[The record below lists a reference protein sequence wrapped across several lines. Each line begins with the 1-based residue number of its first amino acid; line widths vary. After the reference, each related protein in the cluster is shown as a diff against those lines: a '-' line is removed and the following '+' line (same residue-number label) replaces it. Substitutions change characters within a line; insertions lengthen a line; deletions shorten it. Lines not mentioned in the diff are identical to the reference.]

1 MNYFL
6 LYYNM
11 DKFENIT
18 LPNTKKG
25 TSMDYSKLSV
35 NKKIRQLKTT
45 TTRLS
50 TKVKVSAYRLF
61 LVFIV
66 FFCVVGAMAAFG
78 TLEGLISSSPDITNI
93 NMVPTGYTTKFY
105 YADGTL
111 AQTLV
116 GAGGNREYVTIEEIP
131 KHVQDAFLAI
141 EDERF
146 WEHDGIDVRSIF
158 RSFVE
163 ILTSGRLQSGASTI
177 TQQLLKNQVFSG
189 GDEDNDF
196 DKIIRKVQEQYLA
209 IQLENTLDKAT
220 ILEYYLNTI
229 NLGQGAYGIQMAS
242 RTYFGKNVDQ
252 LTISEAAVL
261 ACLPKSPTKMN
272 PVTYTEDNM
281 ERRKTVLSRM
291 KREGFI
297 TEEEY
302 TTAVNDTE
310 SVYMRIASHIEETS
324 DVSYYS
330 YFTDE
335 VINQLMD
342 DLQTELGYSASQAS
356 SLIYT
361 GGLRVY
367 TTQDR
372 QIQEICDR
380 ITKDPDSYSKIGEG
394 SYYDVSYALSVLKA
408 DGTTIHYQLADFIK
422 YNNSFKNK
430 KSVVV
435 RISNGVYNLLTTDL
449 DYITECID
457 KFRAEHVVEGDKIL
471 GERLTP
477 TLQPQI
483 SLSIMDQYT
492 GEVVALVG
500 GRGEKT
506 GNRTLNRATSTIRQV
521 GSTYKVLA
529 AFLPALD
536 TGGMTLA
543 TPFDDSPFFYRGS
556 TKQVKNWYTK
566 TPPYMGL
573 NTIRR
578 GISYSMN
585 IVAVKTMQK
594 VTPQVGFDYL
604 KKLGFTTLV
613 DYQVGADGATYSDIG
628 LPLALGGLTHGVS
641 NIEMT
646 AAFASIANAGV
657 YNEPYYYTKVLDHSG
672 NVILKKETTSRQV
685 MKTSTAYLLTSAMQD
700 TIVRGLG
707 STTQPNF
714 LEYKMPIAGK
724 TGTTTN
730 SIDRWFCAYTPY
742 YTCSIWMGFD
752 NNFEIENPTQNY
764 IWRDVMEAIHKEK
777 QLPYKEFTMPD
788 SIVTATVCTKSG
800 LLAKSGVC
808 DAYAAGSTVIDE
820 YFAKGTIPTE
830 YCDCHVIATI
840 CLDTGHLATEYC
852 TNVEEQVL
860 LVKDEPIIYYPT
872 ELDPTSA
879 TPTPVPEGYT
889 PTEKE
894 LKNIKKQYVYTTSDT
909 KYILPSEY
917 CKIHT
922 FVETPVN
929 PFTPADPFNPGGTT
943 NSPTALDP
951 FASANPSP
959 TPTPVPSSTDP
970 TSSGGFQSH

>member
-1 MNYFL
+1 
-6 LYYNM
+6 
-11 DKFENIT
+11 
-18 LPNTKKG
+18 
-25 TSMDYSKLSV
+25 MDYSKISV
-35 NKKIRQLKTT
+35 NRKIRQLKTT

-66 FFCVVGAMAAFG
+66 FFCIVGVMAAFG
-78 TLEGLISSSPDITNI
+78 TLEGLISSAPDISNI

-116 GAGGNREYVTIEEIP
+116 GAGGNREYVTIDEIP
-131 KHVQDAFLAI
+131 KHVQDAFIAI

-158 RSFVE
+158 RAAVE
-163 ILTSGRLQSGASTI
+163 MLTAGQLESGASTI

-189 GDEDNDF
+189 GDEERDF
-196 DKIIRKVQEQYLA
+196 DKAIRKVQEQYLA
-209 IQLENTLDKAT
+209 IQLENTLSKAT

-272 PVTYTEDNM
+272 PVTYPEDNLD
-281 ERRKTVLSRM
+281 RRDTVLWM
-291 KREGFI
+291 MHKLELI
-297 TEEEY
+297 TDEEY
-302 TTAVNDTE
+302 QTALDDTE

-324 DVSYYS
+324 EVSYYS

-335 VINQLMD
+335 VINQLME
-342 DLQTELGYSASQAS
+342 DLQTELGYSSSQAS

-380 ITKDPDSYSKIGEG
+380 VTANPDSYPKIGEG
-394 SYYDVSYALSVLKA
+394 SYYDVSYALSVLKE
-408 DGTTIHYQLADFIK
+408 DGTTIHYQLTDFIK
-422 YNNSFKNK
+422 YHNSFKNK
-430 KSVVV
+430 SNVTV
-435 RISNGVYNLLTTDL
+435 RLTKGVYNLLTTDL
-449 DYITECID
+449 DYINECID
-457 KFRAEHVVEGDKIL
+457 EFRAAHVAEGDTIL
-471 GERLTP
+471 GERITP

-483 SLSIMDQYT
+483 SLSVMDQYT

-521 GSTYKVLA
+521 GSTFKVLA

-536 TGGMTLA
+536 TGGMTLT
-543 TPFDDSPFFYRGS
+543 TPFDDSPFFYPGT
-556 TKQVKNWYTK
+556 TKEVKNWYTK
-566 TPPYMGL
+566 NPPFMGL

-578 GISYSMN
+578 AISYSMN
-585 IVAVKTMQK
+585 IVAVKAMQK

-613 DYQVGADGATYSDIG
+613 DYQVGADGAIYSDIN
-628 LPLALGGLTHGVS
+628 LPLALGGLTNGVS

-646 AAFASIANAGV
+646 AAFASIANSGV

-672 NVILKKETTSRQV
+672 NVILRKETTSRQV

-714 LEYKMPIAGK
+714 QEYKMPIAGK

-730 SIDRWFCAYTPY
+730 NVDRWFCAYTPY

-752 NNFEIENPTQNY
+752 NNFEVENSTQNL

-777 QLPYKEFTMPD
+777 QLAYKEFVIPD
-788 SIVTATVCTKSG
+788 SVVTATVCTKSG
-800 LLAKSGVC
+800 LLAKAGIC
-808 DAYAAGSTVIDE
+808 DIYEGGSTVRDE

-852 TNVEEQVL
+852 TNVAEQVL

-872 ELDPTSA
+872 ELDPTTA
-879 TPTPVPEGYT
+879 TPTPIPEGYV
-889 PTEKE
+889 PTEEE
-894 LKNIKKQYVYTTSDT
+894 LEQVKVQYVYTTSDT

-917 CKIHT
+917 CEIHT
-922 FVETPVN
+922 FVETPVD
-929 PFTPADPFNPGGTT
+929 PFAPVDPFNPNAPVDPQT
-943 NSPTALDP
+943 PPDP
-951 FASANPSP
+951 FAPAIPSP
-959 TPTPVPSSTDP
+959 TPTPIPDP
-970 TSSGGFQSH
+970 TDTFSNGDFQPH

>member
-1 MNYFL
+1 
-6 LYYNM
+6 
-11 DKFENIT
+11 
-18 LPNTKKG
+18 
-25 TSMDYSKLSV
+25 MDYSKISV
-35 NKKIRQLKTT
+35 NRKIRQLKTT

-66 FFCVVGAMAAFG
+66 FFCIVGVMAAFG
-78 TLEGLISSSPDITNI
+78 TLEGLISSAPDISNI

-116 GAGGNREYVTIEEIP
+116 GAGGNREYVTIDEIP
-131 KHVQDAFLAI
+131 KHVQDAFIAI

-158 RSFVE
+158 RAAVE
-163 ILTSGRLQSGASTI
+163 MLTAGQLESGASTI

-189 GDEDNDF
+189 GDEERDF
-196 DKIIRKVQEQYLA
+196 DKAIRKVQEQYLA
-209 IQLENTLDKAT
+209 IQLENTLSKAT

-272 PVTYTEDNM
+272 PVTYPEDNLD
-281 ERRKTVLSRM
+281 RRDKVLWM
-291 KREGFI
+291 MHKLELI
-297 TEEEY
+297 TDEEY
-302 TTAVNDTE
+302 QTALDDTE

-324 DVSYYS
+324 EVSYYS

-335 VINQLMD
+335 VINQLME
-342 DLQTELGYSASQAS
+342 DLQTELGYSSSQAS

-380 ITKDPDSYSKIGEG
+380 VTANPDSYPKIGEG
-394 SYYDVSYALSVLKA
+394 SYYDVSYALSVLKE
-408 DGTTIHYQLADFIK
+408 DGTTIHYQLTDFIK
-422 YNNSFKNK
+422 YHNSFKNK
-430 KSVVV
+430 SNVTV
-435 RISNGVYNLLTTDL
+435 RLTKGVYNLLTTDL
-449 DYITECID
+449 DYINECID
-457 KFRAEHVVEGDKIL
+457 EFRAAHVAEGDTIL
-471 GERLTP
+471 GERITP

-483 SLSIMDQYT
+483 SLSVMDQYT

-521 GSTYKVLA
+521 GSTFKVLA

-536 TGGMTLA
+536 TGGMTLT
-543 TPFDDSPFFYRGS
+543 TPFDDSPFFYPGT
-556 TKQVKNWYTK
+556 TKEVKNWYTK
-566 TPPYMGL
+566 NPPFMGL

-578 GISYSMN
+578 AISYSMN
-585 IVAVKTMQK
+585 IVAVKAMQK

-613 DYQVGADGATYSDIG
+613 DYQVGADGAIYSDIN
-628 LPLALGGLTHGVS
+628 LPLALGGLTNGVS

-646 AAFASIANAGV
+646 AAFASIANSGV
-657 YNEPYYYTKVLDHSG
+657 YNEPYYYTKVLDHNG
-672 NVILKKETTSRQV
+672 NVILRKETTSRQV

-714 LEYKMPIAGK
+714 QEYKMPIAGK

-730 SIDRWFCAYTPY
+730 NVDRWFCAYTPY

-752 NNFEIENPTQNY
+752 NNFEVENSTQNL

-777 QLPYKEFTMPD
+777 QLAYKEFVIPD
-788 SIVTATVCTKSG
+788 SVVTATVCTKSG
-800 LLAKSGVC
+800 LLAKAGIC
-808 DAYAAGSTVIDE
+808 DIYEGGSTVRDE

-852 TNVEEQVL
+852 TNVAEQVL

-872 ELDPTSA
+872 ELDPTTA
-879 TPTPVPEGYT
+879 TPTPIPEGYV
-889 PTEKE
+889 PTEEE
-894 LKNIKKQYVYTTSDT
+894 LEQVKVQYVYTTSDT

-917 CKIHT
+917 CEIHT
-922 FVETPVN
+922 FVETPV
-929 PFTPADPFNPGGTT
+929 
-943 NSPTALDP
+943 DP
-951 FASANPSP
+951 FAPVDPFDPNAPVDPQTPPDPFVPAIPSP
-959 TPTPVPSSTDP
+959 TPTPIPDP
-970 TSSGGFQSH
+970 TDTFSNGDFQPH

>member
-1 MNYFL
+1 
-6 LYYNM
+6 
-11 DKFENIT
+11 
-18 LPNTKKG
+18 
-25 TSMDYSKLSV
+25 MDYSKASV

-66 FFCVVGAMAAFG
+66 FFCIVGVMAAFG
-78 TLEGLISSSPDITNI
+78 TLEGLISSAPDISNI

-116 GAGGNREYVTIEEIP
+116 GAGGNREYVTIDEIP
-131 KHVQDAFLAI
+131 KHVQDAFIAI

-158 RSFVE
+158 RAAVE
-163 ILTSGRLQSGASTI
+163 MLSAGQLESGASTI

-189 GDEDNDF
+189 GDEERDF
-196 DKIIRKVQEQYLA
+196 DKAIRKVQEQYLA

-242 RTYFGKNVDQ
+242 RTYFGKNVDE

-272 PVTYTEDNM
+272 PLTYTEDNM
-281 ERRKTVLSRM
+281 DRRDTVLWM
-291 KREGFI
+291 MHKLELI
-297 TEEEY
+297 TDEEY
-302 TTAVNDTE
+302 KTALDDTE

-324 DVSYYS
+324 ETSYYS

-335 VINQLMD
+335 VINQLMA
-342 DLQTELGYSASQAS
+342 DLQSKLGYSASQAS

-372 QIQEICDR
+372 QIQEICDEV
-380 ITKDPDSYSKIGEG
+380 TSNPDSYPEIGKG

-408 DGTTIHYQLADFIK
+408 DGTTIHYQLSDFIK

-430 KSVVV
+430 SSVVV
-435 RISNGVYNLLTTDL
+435 RITKGVYNLLCTDL
-449 DYITECID
+449 DYVMECID
-457 KFRAEHVVEGDKIL
+457 EFRAAHVAEGDTIL
-471 GERLTP
+471 GERITP

-483 SLSIMDQYT
+483 SLSIMNQYT

-529 AFLPALD
+529 AFMPALD

-543 TPFDDSPFFYRGS
+543 TPFDDSPFFYPGT
-556 TKQVKNWYTK
+556 TKEVKNWYTK
-566 TPPYMGL
+566 NPPFMGL

-585 IVAVKTMQK
+585 IVAVKCMQA
-594 VTPQVGFDYL
+594 VNPQVGFDYL

-613 DYQVGADGATYSDIG
+613 DYQVGADGAVYSDIG
-628 LPLALGGLTHGVS
+628 LPLALGGLTNGVS

-646 AAFASIANAGV
+646 AAFASIANGGI
-657 YNEPYYYTKVLDHSG
+657 YNEPYYYTKVLDHNG
-672 NVILKKETTSRQV
+672 NVLLKTETSSRQV

-764 IWRDVMEAIHKEK
+764 IWRDVMETIHKEK
-777 QLPYKEFTMPD
+777 QLAYKEFTMPD
-788 SIVTATVCTKSG
+788 SILTATICTKSG
-800 LLAKSGVC
+800 LLAKAGVC
-808 DAYAAGSTVIDE
+808 DAYEGGTTVREE
-820 YFAKGTIPTE
+820 YFAKGTVPTE

-872 ELDPTSA
+872 ELDPTTA
-879 TPTPVPEGYT
+879 TPTPVPEGYV
-889 PTEKE
+889 PTKKE
-894 LKNIKKQYVYTTSDT
+894 LEQVKTQYVYTTSDT

-917 CKIHT
+917 CAIHT
-922 FVETPVN
+922 FVETIPQ
-929 PFTPADPFNPGGTT
+929 
-943 NSPTALDP
+943 DP
-951 FASANPSP
+951 FAPVDPFDPELPVTPQNPLEPAMP
-959 TPTPVPSSTDP
+959 TPTPVPDTTDP
-970 TSSGGFQSH
+970 FSNGGFQSH

>member
-1 MNYFL
+1 
-6 LYYNM
+6 M
-11 DKFENIT
+11 DF
-18 LPNTKKG
+18 
-25 TSMDYSKLSV
+25 SKASV

-50 TKVKVSAYRLF
+50 SKVNVSAYRLL

-66 FFCVVGAMAAFG
+66 FLCITGAMAAFG
-78 TLEGLISSSPDITNI
+78 TLEGLISSAPDISNI

-105 YADGTL
+105 YSDGTL

-116 GAGGNREYVTIEEIP
+116 GAGGNREYVTIAEIP
-131 KHVQDAFLAI
+131 VHVQNAFIAI

-146 WEHDGIDVRSIF
+146 REHDGIDVRSIF
-158 RSFVE
+158 RASVE
-163 ILTSGRLQSGASTI
+163 ILTTGDLQSGASTI

-189 GDEDNDF
+189 GNEESDF
-196 DKIIRKVQEQYLA
+196 DKVIRKVQEQFLA
-209 IQLENTLDKAT
+209 IQLENTLDKDT

-242 RTYFGKNVDQ
+242 RTYFGKNVSE

-261 ACLPKSPTKMN
+261 ACLPKSPTNMN
-272 PVTYTEDNM
+272 PVTNPEENR
-281 ERRKTVLSRM
+281 ERRDTVLSRM
-291 KREGFI
+291 KKHGFI

-302 TTAVNDTE
+302 QAAVDDTE
-310 SVYMRIASHIEETS
+310 SVYFRISSYVEETS
-324 DVSYYS
+324 EVSYYS

-335 VINQLMD
+335 VINQLME
-342 DLQTELGYSASQAS
+342 DLQAKLGYSASQAS

-372 QIQEICDR
+372 QIQEICDEV
-380 ITKDPDSYSKIGEG
+380 TGNPDSYPEIGKG
-394 SYYDVSYALSVLKA
+394 SYYDITYALSVQKE
-408 DGTTIHYQLADFIK
+408 DGTTIHYQLSDFIK
-422 YNNSFKNK
+422 YFNSFSGK
-430 KSVVV
+430 KSVTV
-435 RISNGVYNLLTTDL
+435 RLTKGVYNLLCTDL
-449 DYITECID
+449 DYIVECID
-457 KFRAEHVVEGDKIL
+457 EFRAAHVEEGDVVL
-471 GERLTP
+471 GERITP

-492 GEVVALVG
+492 GQVVALVG

-536 TGGMTLA
+536 SGGMTLA
-543 TPFDDSPFFYRGS
+543 TPFDDSPFFYPG
-556 TKQVKNWYTK
+556 TPKEVKNWYTK
-566 TPPYMGL
+566 TPPFMGL

-585 IVAVKTMQK
+585 VVAVRCMQK

-613 DYQVGADGATYSDIG
+613 DYQVGSDGLIYSDIG
-628 LPLALGGLTHGVS
+628 LPLALGGLTNGVS

-646 AAFASIANAGV
+646 AAFASIANGGV
-657 YNEPYYYTKVLDHSG
+657 YNEPYYYTKVLDHNG
-672 NVILKKETTSRQV
+672 NVLLKAESSSRQV

-700 TIVRGLG
+700 TIVAGLG
-707 STTQPNF
+707 STTQPAF
-714 LEYKMPIAGK
+714 KEYKMPIAGK

-730 SIDRWFCAYTPY
+730 SVDRWFCAYTPY

-752 NNFEIENPTQNY
+752 NNFELENATQNY

-777 QLPYKEFTMPD
+777 QLAYKEFVMPD
-788 SIVTATVCTKSG
+788 SILTATVCTKSG
-800 LLAKSGVC
+800 LLAKAGVC
-808 DAYAAGSTVIDE
+808 DAYEGGSTVRTE
-820 YFAKGTIPTE
+820 YFAKGTVPTE

-860 LVKDEPIIYYPT
+860 LVKDEPIIWTPT
-872 ELDPTSA
+872 ELDPTTA
-879 TPTPVPEGYT
+879 EPTPMPEGYI
-889 PTEKE
+889 PTEEE
-894 LKNIKKQYVYTTSDT
+894 LEQIKVQYVYTTSDT
-909 KYILPSEY
+909 AYILPSEY
-917 CKIHT
+917 CEIHT
-922 FVETPVN
+922 FVETN
-929 PFTPADPFNPGGTT
+929 PFYPYNPYYPAY
-943 NSPTALDP
+943 
-951 FASANPSP
+951 P
-959 TPTPVPSSTDP
+959 TPTPAPEYTDP
-970 TSSGGFQSH
+970 FANGGFQSH

>member
-1 MNYFL
+1 
-6 LYYNM
+6 
-11 DKFENIT
+11 
-18 LPNTKKG
+18 
-25 TSMDYSKLSV
+25 MDYSKLSV

-66 FFCVVGAMAAFG
+66 FFCIVGVMAAFG
-78 TLEGLISSSPDITNI
+78 TLEGLISSAPDISNI

-116 GAGGNREYVTIEEIP
+116 GAGGNREYVTIDEIP
-131 KHVQDAFLAI
+131 KHVQDAFIAI

-158 RSFVE
+158 RAAVE
-163 ILTSGRLQSGASTI
+163 MLSAGQLESGASTI

-189 GDEDNDF
+189 GDEERDF
-196 DKIIRKVQEQYLA
+196 DKAIRKIQEQYLA
-209 IQLENTLDKAT
+209 IQLENTLSKET

-272 PVTYTEDNM
+272 PLTYPEDNLD
-281 ERRKTVLSRM
+281 RRDTVLWM
-291 KREGFI
+291 MHKLELI
-297 TEEEY
+297 TDEEY
-302 TTAVNDTE
+302 QTALDDTE

-324 DVSYYS
+324 EVSYYS

-335 VINQLMD
+335 VINQLME

-380 ITKDPDSYSKIGEG
+380 VTTNPDSYPKIGEG
-394 SYYDVSYALSVLKA
+394 SYYDVSYALSVSKA
-408 DGTTIHYQLADFIK
+408 NGETIHYQLADFIK
-422 YNNSFKNK
+422 YHNSFKNK
-430 KSVVV
+430 KDIVV
-435 RISNGVYNLLTTDL
+435 RITKGVYNLLCTDL

-457 KFRAEHVVEGDKIL
+457 EFRAAHVAEGDTIL
-471 GERLTP
+471 GERITP

-483 SLSIMDQYT
+483 SLSIMNQYT

-543 TPFDDSPFFYRGS
+543 TPFDDSPFFYPGT
-556 TKQVKNWYTK
+556 TKEVKNWYTK
-566 TPPYMGL
+566 NPPFMGL

-594 VTPQVGFDYL
+594 VTPQIGFDYL

-613 DYQVGADGATYSDIG
+613 DYQVDADGAVYSDIG

-777 QLPYKEFTMPD
+777 QLAYKEFVIPD
-788 SIVTATVCTKSG
+788 SVVTATVCTKSG
-800 LLAKSGVC
+800 LLAKAGVC
-808 DAYAAGSTVIDE
+808 DSYAGGSTVREE
-820 YFAKGTIPTE
+820 YFAKGTVPTE

-872 ELDPTSA
+872 ELDPTTA
-879 TPTPVPEGYT
+879 TPTPVPEGYI

-894 LKNIKKQYVYTTSDT
+894 QENIKEQYVYTTSDT

-917 CKIHT
+917 CEIHT
-922 FVETPVN
+922 FVETPFDPFAPVDPFN
-929 PFTPADPFNPGGTT
+929 PVIPTDPQTPADPFAP
-943 NSPTALDP
+943 AM
-951 FASANPSP
+951 PSP
-959 TPTPVPSSTDP
+959 TPTPVPDP
-970 TSSGGFQSH
+970 TDIFSNGDFQPH

>member
-1 MNYFL
+1 
-6 LYYNM
+6 
-11 DKFENIT
+11 
-18 LPNTKKG
+18 
-25 TSMDYSKLSV
+25 MDYSKISV
-35 NKKIRQLKTT
+35 NRKIRQLKTT

-66 FFCVVGAMAAFG
+66 FFCIVGVMAAFG
-78 TLEGLISSSPDITNI
+78 TLEGLISSAPDISNI

-116 GAGGNREYVTIEEIP
+116 GAGGNREYVTIDEIP
-131 KHVQDAFLAI
+131 KHVQDAFIAI

-158 RSFVE
+158 RAAVE
-163 ILTSGRLQSGASTI
+163 MLTAGQLESGASTI

-189 GDEDNDF
+189 GDEERDF
-196 DKIIRKVQEQYLA
+196 DKAIRKVQEQYLA
-209 IQLENTLDKAT
+209 IQLENTLSKAT

-272 PVTYTEDNM
+272 PVTYPEDNLD
-281 ERRKTVLSRM
+281 RRDTVLWM
-291 KREGFI
+291 MHKLELI
-297 TEEEY
+297 TDEEY
-302 TTAVNDTE
+302 QTALDDTE

-324 DVSYYS
+324 EVSYYS

-335 VINQLMD
+335 VINQLME
-342 DLQTELGYSASQAS
+342 DLQTELGYSSSQAS

-380 ITKDPDSYSKIGEG
+380 VTANPDSYPKIGEG
-394 SYYDVSYALSVLKA
+394 SYYDVSYALSVLKE
-408 DGTTIHYQLADFIK
+408 DGTTIHYQLTDFIK
-422 YNNSFKNK
+422 YHNSFKNK
-430 KSVVV
+430 SNVTV
-435 RISNGVYNLLTTDL
+435 RLTKGVYNLLTTDL
-449 DYITECID
+449 DYINECID
-457 KFRAEHVVEGDKIL
+457 EFRAAHVAEGDTIL
-471 GERLTP
+471 GERITP

-483 SLSIMDQYT
+483 SLSVMDQYT

-521 GSTYKVLA
+521 GSTFKVLA

-536 TGGMTLA
+536 TGGMTLT
-543 TPFDDSPFFYRGS
+543 TPFDDSPFFYPGT
-556 TKQVKNWYTK
+556 TKEVKNWYTK
-566 TPPYMGL
+566 NPPFMGL

-578 GISYSMN
+578 AISYSMN
-585 IVAVKTMQK
+585 IVAVKAMQK

-613 DYQVGADGATYSDIG
+613 DYQVGADGAIYSDIN
-628 LPLALGGLTHGVS
+628 LPLALGGLTNGVS

-646 AAFASIANAGV
+646 AAFASIANSGV
-657 YNEPYYYTKVLDHSG
+657 YNEPYYYTKVLDHNG
-672 NVILKKETTSRQV
+672 NVILRKETTSRQV

-714 LEYKMPIAGK
+714 QEYKMPIAGK

-730 SIDRWFCAYTPY
+730 NVDRWFCAYTPY

-752 NNFEIENPTQNY
+752 NNFEVENSTQNL

-777 QLPYKEFTMPD
+777 QLAYKEFVIPD
-788 SIVTATVCTKSG
+788 SVVTATVCTKSG
-800 LLAKSGVC
+800 LLAKAGIC
-808 DAYAAGSTVIDE
+808 DIYEGGSTVRDE

-852 TNVEEQVL
+852 TNVAEQVL

-872 ELDPTSA
+872 ELDPTTA
-879 TPTPVPEGYT
+879 TPTPIPEGYV
-889 PTEKE
+889 PTEEE
-894 LKNIKKQYVYTTSDT
+894 LEQVKVQYVYTTSDT

-917 CKIHT
+917 CEIHT
-922 FVETPVN
+922 FVETPV
-929 PFTPADPFNPGGTT
+929 
-943 NSPTALDP
+943 DP
-951 FASANPSP
+951 FAPVDPFDPNAPVDPQTPPDPFVPAIPSP
-959 TPTPVPSSTDP
+959 TPTPIPDP
-970 TSSGGFQSH
+970 TDTFSNGDFQPH

>member
-1 MNYFL
+1 
-6 LYYNM
+6 
-11 DKFENIT
+11 
-18 LPNTKKG
+18 
-25 TSMDYSKLSV
+25 MDYSKASV

-61 LVFIV
+61 LVFII
-66 FFCVVGAMAAFG
+66 FFCIVGVMAAFG
-78 TLEGLISSSPDITNI
+78 TLEGLISSAPDISNI

-116 GAGGNREYVTIEEIP
+116 GAGGNREYVTIDEIP
-131 KHVQDAFLAI
+131 KHVQDAFIAI

-146 WEHDGIDVRSIF
+146 WDHDGIDVRSIF
-158 RSFVE
+158 RAAVE
-163 ILTSGRLQSGASTI
+163 MLTSGQLESGASTI

-189 GDEDNDF
+189 GDEERDF
-196 DKIIRKVQEQYLA
+196 DKAIRKIQEQYLA
-209 IQLENTLDKAT
+209 IQLENTLSKET

-272 PVTYTEDNM
+272 PLTYPEDNLD
-281 ERRKTVLSRM
+281 RRDTVLWM
-291 KREGFI
+291 MHKLELI
-297 TEEEY
+297 TDEEY
-302 TTAVNDTE
+302 QTALDDTE

-324 DVSYYS
+324 EVSYYS

-335 VINQLMD
+335 VINQLME

-380 ITKDPDSYSKIGEG
+380 VTTNPDSYPKIGEG
-394 SYYDVSYALSVLKA
+394 SYYDISYALSVLKEN
-408 DGTTIHYQLADFIK
+408 GETIHYQLTDFIK
-422 YNNSFKNK
+422 FHNSFKNK
-430 KSVVV
+430 KDVVV
-435 RISNGVYNLLTTDL
+435 RITKGVYNLLCTDL
-449 DYITECID
+449 DYMMECID
-457 KFRAEHVVEGDKIL
+457 EFRAAHVAEGDTIL
-471 GERLTP
+471 GERITP

-483 SLSIMDQYT
+483 SLSIMNQYT

-543 TPFDDSPFFYRGS
+543 TTFDDSPFFYPGT
-556 TKQVKNWYTK
+556 TKEVQNWYKK

-594 VTPQVGFDYL
+594 VTPQIGFDYL

-613 DYQVGADGATYSDIG
+613 DYQVGADGAVYSDIN
-628 LPLALGGLTHGVS
+628 LPLALGGLTNGVS

-730 SIDRWFCAYTPY
+730 SIDRWFCAFTPY

-777 QLPYKEFTMPD
+777 QLAYKEFVMPD
-788 SIVTATVCTKSG
+788 SVVTATVCTKSG
-800 LLAKSGVC
+800 LLAKAGVC
-808 DAYAAGSTVIDE
+808 DIYEGGSTVRDE
-820 YFAKGTIPTE
+820 FFAKGTIPTE

-872 ELDPTSA
+872 ELDPTTA
-879 TPTPVPEGYT
+879 TPTPVPEGYI

-894 LKNIKKQYVYTTSDT
+894 EENIKQQYVYTTSDT

-917 CKIHT
+917 CEIHT
-922 FVETPVN
+922 FVETPVD
-929 PFTPADPFNPGGTT
+929 PFAPVDPFNPIAPIDPVTPA
-943 NSPTALDP
+943 NP
-951 FASANPSP
+951 FAPAIPSP
-959 TPTPVPSSTDP
+959 TPTPIPDP
-970 TSSGGFQSH
+970 TDTFSNGDFQPH

>member
-1 MNYFL
+1 
-6 LYYNM
+6 
-11 DKFENIT
+11 
-18 LPNTKKG
+18 
-25 TSMDYSKLSV
+25 MDYSKISV
-35 NKKIRQLKTT
+35 NRKIRQLKTT

-66 FFCVVGAMAAFG
+66 FFCIVGAMAAFG
-78 TLEGLISSSPDITNI
+78 TLEGLISSAPDISNI

-116 GAGGNREYVTIEEIP
+116 GAGGNREYVTIDEIP
-131 KHVQDAFLAI
+131 KHVQDAFIAI

-158 RSFVE
+158 RAAVE
-163 ILTSGRLQSGASTI
+163 MLTAGQLESGASTI

-189 GDEDNDF
+189 GDEERDF
-196 DKIIRKVQEQYLA
+196 DKAIRKVQEQYLA
-209 IQLENTLDKAT
+209 IQLENTLSKAT

-272 PVTYTEDNM
+272 PVTYPEDNLD
-281 ERRKTVLSRM
+281 RRDTVLWM
-291 KREGFI
+291 MHKLELI
-297 TEEEY
+297 TDEEY
-302 TTAVNDTE
+302 QTALDDTE

-324 DVSYYS
+324 EVSYYS

-335 VINQLMD
+335 VINQLME
-342 DLQTELGYSASQAS
+342 DLQTELGYSSSQAS

-380 ITKDPDSYSKIGEG
+380 VTANPDSYPKIGEG
-394 SYYDVSYALSVLKA
+394 SYYDVSYALSVLKE
-408 DGTTIHYQLADFIK
+408 DGTTIHYQLTDFIK
-422 YNNSFKNK
+422 YHNSFKNK
-430 KSVVV
+430 SNVTV
-435 RISNGVYNLLTTDL
+435 RLTKGVYNLLTTDL
-449 DYITECID
+449 DYINECID
-457 KFRAEHVVEGDKIL
+457 EFRAAHVAEGDTIL
-471 GERLTP
+471 GERITP

-483 SLSIMDQYT
+483 SLSVMDQYT

-521 GSTYKVLA
+521 GSTFKVLA

-536 TGGMTLA
+536 TGGMTLT
-543 TPFDDSPFFYRGS
+543 TPFDDSPFFYPGT
-556 TKQVKNWYTK
+556 TKEVKNWYTK
-566 TPPYMGL
+566 NPPFMGL

-578 GISYSMN
+578 AISYSMN
-585 IVAVKTMQK
+585 IVAVKAMQK

-613 DYQVGADGATYSDIG
+613 DYQVGADGAIYSDIN
-628 LPLALGGLTHGVS
+628 LPLALGGLTNGVS

-646 AAFASIANAGV
+646 AAFASIANSGV
-657 YNEPYYYTKVLDHSG
+657 YNEPYYYTKVLDHNG
-672 NVILKKETTSRQV
+672 NVILRKETTSRQV

-714 LEYKMPIAGK
+714 QEYKMPIAGK

-730 SIDRWFCAYTPY
+730 NVDRWFCAYTPY

-752 NNFEIENPTQNY
+752 NNFEVENSTQNL

-777 QLPYKEFTMPD
+777 QLAYKEFVIPD
-788 SIVTATVCTKSG
+788 SVVTATVCTKSG
-800 LLAKSGVC
+800 LLAKAGIC
-808 DAYAAGSTVIDE
+808 DIYEGGSTVRDE

-852 TNVEEQVL
+852 TNVAEQVL

-872 ELDPTSA
+872 ELDPTTA
-879 TPTPVPEGYT
+879 TPTPIPEGYV
-889 PTEKE
+889 PTEEE
-894 LKNIKKQYVYTTSDT
+894 LEQVKVQYVYTTSDT

-917 CKIHT
+917 CEIHT
-922 FVETPVN
+922 FVETPV
-929 PFTPADPFNPGGTT
+929 
-943 NSPTALDP
+943 DP
-951 FASANPSP
+951 FAPVDPFDPNAPVDPQTPPDPFAPAIPSP
-959 TPTPVPSSTDP
+959 TPTPIPDP
-970 TSSGGFQSH
+970 TDTFSNGDFQPH

>member
-1 MNYFL
+1 
-6 LYYNM
+6 M
-11 DKFENIT
+11 DF
-18 LPNTKKG
+18 
-25 TSMDYSKLSV
+25 SKASV

-50 TKVKVSAYRLF
+50 SKVNVSAYRLL

-66 FFCVVGAMAAFG
+66 FLGITGVMAAFG
-78 TLEGLISSSPDITNI
+78 TLEGLISSSPDISNI

-105 YADGTL
+105 YSDGTL
-111 AQTLV
+111 SQTLV

-131 KHVQDAFLAI
+131 VHVQNAFIAI

-146 WEHDGIDVRSIF
+146 REHDGIDVRSIF
-158 RSFVE
+158 RAAVE
-163 ILTSGRLQSGASTI
+163 MLTSGDLQSGASTI

-189 GDEDNDF
+189 GNESNDF
-196 DKIIRKVQEQYLA
+196 DKIIRKIQEQYLA
-209 IQLENTLDKAT
+209 IQLENTLDKDT

-242 RTYFGKNVDQ
+242 RTYFGKNVSE

-261 ACLPKSPTKMN
+261 ACLPKSPTNMN
-272 PVTYTEDNM
+272 PVTNPEENT
-281 ERRKTVLSRM
+281 ERRNTVLSRM
-291 KREGFI
+291 KKHGFI

-302 TTAVNDTE
+302 QTAVADTE
-310 SVYMRIASHIEETS
+310 SVYIRIATHVEETS

-335 VINQLMD
+335 VINQLMA
-342 DLQTELGYSASQAS
+342 DLQTKLGYSASQAS

-380 ITKDPDSYSKIGEG
+380 VASDPDSYPEIGKG
-394 SYYDVSYALSVLKA
+394 SYYDVSYALSVLKEN
-408 DGTTIHYQLADFIK
+408 GETIHYQLSDFIK

-430 KSVVV
+430 KTVLV
-435 RISNGVYNLLTTDL
+435 RITKGVYNLLCTDL
-449 DYITECID
+449 DYIMECID
-457 KFRAEHVVEGDKIL
+457 EFRAAHVAEGDVIL
-471 GERLTP
+471 GEKITP

-543 TPFDDSPFFYRGS
+543 TPFDDSPFFYPGT
-556 TKQVKNWYTK
+556 TKEVKNWYTK
-566 TPPYMGL
+566 NPPFMGL

-585 IVAVKTMQK
+585 IVAVKAMQQ
-594 VTPQVGFDYL
+594 VTPQIGFDYL

-613 DYQVGADGATYSDIG
+613 DYQVGADGAVYSDIG
-628 LPLALGGLTHGVS
+628 LPLALGGLTNGVS

-646 AAFASIANAGV
+646 AAFASIANGGV
-657 YNEPYYYTKVLDHSG
+657 YNEPYYYTKVLDHNG
-672 NVILKKETTSRQV
+672 NVLLQSETSSRQV

-700 TIVRGLG
+700 TIVAGLG
-707 STTQPNF
+707 STTQPAF
-714 LEYKMPIAGK
+714 REYKMPIAGK

-730 SIDRWFCAYTPY
+730 SVDRWFCAYTPY

-764 IWRDVMEAIHKEK
+764 IWRDIMEAIHKEK
-777 QLPYKEFTMPD
+777 QLAYKEFTMPD
-788 SIVTATVCTKSG
+788 SILTATVCTKSG
-800 LLAKSGVC
+800 LLAKAGVC
-808 DAYAAGSTVIDE
+808 DIYEGGSTVRTE
-820 YFAKGTIPTE
+820 YFAKGTVPTE

-852 TNVEEQVL
+852 TNVAEQVL
-860 LVKDEPIIYYPT
+860 LVKDEPIIYHPT
-872 ELDPTSA
+872 ELDPTTA
-879 TPTPVPEGYT
+879 TPTPVPEGYL

-894 LKNIKKQYVYTTSDT
+894 QEQIKTQYIYTTSDT

-917 CKIHT
+917 CTTHT
-922 FVETPVN
+922 FVETIPQD
-929 PFTPADPFNPGGTT
+929 PFTPYDPYN
-943 NSPTALDP
+943 P
-951 FASANPSP
+951 FAPAVPTP
-959 TPTPVPSSTDP
+959 TPTPVLDTTNPFSN
-970 TSSGGFQSH
+970 GGFQSH

>member
-1 MNYFL
+1 
-6 LYYNM
+6 
-11 DKFENIT
+11 
-18 LPNTKKG
+18 
-25 TSMDYSKLSV
+25 MDYSKASV
-35 NKKIRQLKTT
+35 NRKIRQLKTT

-50 TKVKVSAYRLF
+50 TKVNVSAYRLF
-61 LVFIV
+61 LVFLV
-66 FFCVVGAMAAFG
+66 FLCITGVMAAFG
-78 TLEGLISSSPDITNI
+78 TLEGLISSSPDISNI

-105 YADGTL
+105 YSDGTL
-111 AQTLV
+111 SQTLV
-116 GAGGNREYVTIEEIP
+116 GAGGNREYVTIDEIP
-131 KHVQDAFLAI
+131 KHVQDAFIAI

-158 RSFVE
+158 RAAVE
-163 ILTSGRLQSGASTI
+163 MLSAGRLESGASTI

-189 GDEDNDF
+189 GDEERDI
-196 DKIIRKVQEQYLA
+196 DKAIRKVQEQYLA

-272 PVTYTEDNM
+272 PVTYPEDNLD
-281 ERRKTVLSRM
+281 RRDTVLWM
-291 KREGFI
+291 MHKLELI
-297 TEEEY
+297 TDEEY
-302 TTAVNDTE
+302 QTALDDTE

-324 DVSYYS
+324 EVSYYS

-335 VINQLMD
+335 VINQLME
-342 DLQTELGYSASQAS
+342 DLQTELGYSSSQAS

-380 ITKDPDSYSKIGEG
+380 VTANPDSYPKIGEG
-394 SYYDVSYALSVLKA
+394 SYYDVSYALSVLKE
-408 DGTTIHYQLADFIK
+408 DGTTIHYQLTDFIK
-422 YNNSFKNK
+422 YHNSFKNK
-430 KSVVV
+430 SNVTV
-435 RISNGVYNLLTTDL
+435 RLTKGVYNLLTTDL
-449 DYITECID
+449 DYINECID
-457 KFRAEHVVEGDKIL
+457 EFRAAHVAEGDTIL
-471 GERLTP
+471 GERITP

-483 SLSIMDQYT
+483 SLSVMDQYT

-521 GSTYKVLA
+521 GSTFKVLA

-536 TGGMTLA
+536 TGGMTLT
-543 TPFDDSPFFYRGS
+543 TPFDDSPFFYPGT
-556 TKQVKNWYTK
+556 TKEVKNWYTK
-566 TPPYMGL
+566 NPPFMGL

-578 GISYSMN
+578 AISYSMN
-585 IVAVKTMQK
+585 IVAVKAMQK

-613 DYQVGADGATYSDIG
+613 DYQVGADGAIYSDIN
-628 LPLALGGLTHGVS
+628 LPLALGGLTNGVS

-646 AAFASIANAGV
+646 AAFASIANSGV

-714 LEYKMPIAGK
+714 QEYKMPIAGK

-730 SIDRWFCAYTPY
+730 NVDRWFCAYTPY

-752 NNFEIENPTQNY
+752 NNFEVENSTQNL

-777 QLPYKEFTMPD
+777 QLAYKEFVIPD
-788 SIVTATVCTKSG
+788 SVVTATVCTKSG
-800 LLAKSGVC
+800 LLAKAGIC
-808 DAYAAGSTVIDE
+808 DIYEGGSTVRDE

-852 TNVEEQVL
+852 TNVAEQVL

-872 ELDPTSA
+872 ELDPTTA
-879 TPTPVPEGYT
+879 TPTPIPEGYV
-889 PTEKE
+889 PTEEE
-894 LKNIKKQYVYTTSDT
+894 LEQVKVQYVYTTSDT

-917 CKIHT
+917 CEIHT
-922 FVETPVN
+922 FVETPVD
-929 PFTPADPFNPGGTT
+929 PFAPVDPFNPNAPVDPQT
-943 NSPTALDP
+943 PPDP
-951 FASANPSP
+951 FAPAIPSP
-959 TPTPVPSSTDP
+959 TPTPIPDP
-970 TSSGGFQSH
+970 TDTFSNGDFQPH